1 MGKEKYGL
9 LSRLFSTLAII
20 VALYNA
26 YNTWFYD
33 FYSSSLNL
41 LVLVFI
47 VLSISFNK
55 KNDQTKSGDAKWIRY

>member
-26 YNTWFYD
+26 YNTWSND
-33 FYSSSLNL
+33 DYSYSFNSL
-41 LVLVFI
+41 VIVFI
-47 VLSISFNK
+47 VLSISLNK
-55 KNDQTKSGDAKWIRY
+55 KNDLTKSSDAK